1 MSENKDNVL
10 DGVKMKKPLETDISR
25 PKRKKKNA
33 HKNNLKIM
41 ETVKD
46 FFLIFQVVYRSCRRH
61 QNC

>member
-10 DGVKMKKPLETDISR
+10 DGVKMKKPLDTDISR

-41 ETVKD
+41 ETVKE
-46 FFLIFQVVYRSCRRH
+46 FF
-61 QNC
+61 